1 MADSVAAMLILAL
14 LLVVITLMARATIAG
29 GTMMDLASKA
39 AFDRAED
46 RARTNI
52 SVTSVTASGTSV
64 TVKLKN
70 TGATSV
76 ADFDKMDFIISYVSS
91 SATVITRLTHTAGTL
106 AADQWKRTSISPDTL
121 EPNTWN
127 ESETLTLDALLGNT
141 LDSAST
147 GTVAVVT
154 PHGVDALG
162 FFTVP

>member
-1 MADSVAAMLILAL
+1 MGDSVASMLILGL
-14 LLVVITLMARATIAG
+14 LLVVIALMARATITG
-29 GTMMDLASKA
+29 GNLMDLASKA

-52 SVTSVTASGTSV
+52 SVTSVTASGASV

-76 ADFDKMDFIISYVSS
+76 AEFDKMDFIITYVASG
-91 SATVITRLTHTAGTL
+91 ATVITYLTYTAGTL
-106 AADQWKRTSISPDTL
+106 AADQWKRTSISPDNL

-127 ESETLTLDALLGNT
+127 KPETLTLDALLSNT
-141 LDSAST
+141 LDSASI

>member
-1 MADSVAAMLILAL
+1 MGDSVASMLILGL
-14 LLVVITLMARATIAG
+14 LLVVIALMARATITG
-29 GTMMDLASKA
+29 GNLIDLASKA

-64 TVKLKN
+64 TVKLNN

-76 ADFDKMDFIISYVSS
+76 TDFDKMDFIISYVSS
-91 SATVITRLTHTAGTL
+91 SATVITHLTHTAGTL
-106 AADQWKRTSISPDTL
+106 AADQWKRTSISPDNL

-127 ESETLTLDALLGNT
+127 DSETLTLDALLAST

-147 GTVAVVT
+147 GTVVVVT